1 MGADMR
7 LDRIC
12 RPIGFA
18 AVIIT
23 ASLAAGPVAARPLG
37 DQICSAATAY
47 LAKNQIPIQDGMLL
61 VSGRGLSNATWS
73 SAAIESRFL
82 LPSQSSEAHL
92 AYFMS
97 RPFTVTGAV
106 SAKVSLEI
114 VKGQNNKTNH
124 VDVYRPAIVPGTN
137 SCERRGRASIERRVR
152 VNEYID
158 YHDPNVGMLS
168 STLED
173 FHFKY
178 PQDDGR
184 CARTNNPSNI
194 NAFQF
199 EGVRR
204 TQGDTFVAR
213 TFSIV
218 GTAFAIDHNFSILRS
233 ELHYRANVSSSGTCV
248 GFMIP
253 LGGSPQASFVIN
265 EHGFG
270 GFPSSKR
277 WFIGR

>member
-1 MGADMR
+1 MWLAR
-7 LDRIC
+7 VCTVINC
-12 RPIGFA
+12 AIVIG
-18 AVIIT
+18 I
-23 ASLAAGPVAARPLG
+23 ASLTTGAVAARPLG
-37 DQICSAATAY
+37 DQICSAAAAY
-47 LAKNQIPIQDGMLL
+47 LAKSQMPIQDGMLL
-61 VSGRGLSNATWS
+61 VSARGSATWS
-73 SAAIESRFL
+73 PAAIESRFS
-82 LPSQSSEAHL
+82 LPAQSSEAYL

-97 RPFTVTGAV
+97 RSYSATGAV
-106 SAKVSLEI
+106 SAKISLEI
-114 VKGQNNKTNH
+114 VKAENDKTNY
-124 VDVYRPAIVPGTN
+124 VDVYRPAIDPGTN
-137 SCERRGRASIERRVR
+137 SCERRGRASIQRRVR
-152 VNEYID
+152 VNEYMD
-158 YHDPNVGMLS
+158 YHDPSVGMLS

-184 CARTNNPSNI
+184 CARTNNPSHI

-204 TQGDTFVAR
+204 TQGDTFIAR

-218 GTAFAIDHNFSILRS
+218 GTAFAIDHNFSVLRS
-233 ELHYRANVSSSGTCV
+233 ELHYRANVDSAGTCV
-248 GFMIP
+248 GFVVP
-253 LGGSPQASFVIN
+253 LGASPQASFVIN

>member
-1 MGADMR
+1 MKLKR
-7 LDRIC
+7 VC
-12 RPIGFA
+12 RPIFCA
-18 AVIIT
+18 AVIGVIT
-23 ASLAAGPVAARPLG
+23 STVGPTAARPLG
-37 DQICSAATAY
+37 DQICSAATAF
-47 LAKNQIPIQDGMLL
+47 LVKSQMPIQDGMLL
-61 VSGRGLSNATWS
+61 ISGRLSNTAWS
-73 SAAIESRFL
+73 PAAIESRFL
-82 LPSQSSEAHL
+82 LPPQFPEAYL

-97 RPFTVTGAV
+97 RPFSATGAV

-114 VKGQNNKTNH
+114 VKAQNNRTNY
-124 VDVYRPAIVPGTN
+124 VDVYRPAMDPRTN

-152 VNEYID
+152 VNEYLD
-158 YHDPNVGMLS
+158 FHDPNVGMLS

-178 PQDDGR
+178 PRDDGR
-184 CARTNNPSNI
+184 CARTNDPSTI

-204 TQGDTFVAR
+204 TQGDTFIAR

-218 GTAFAIDHNFSILRS
+218 GTAFAVDHNFAMLRS
-233 ELHYRANVSSSGTCV
+233 ELHYRTNVNSAGTCV
-248 GFMIP
+248 GFKVP
-253 LGGSPQASFVIN
+253 LGGSPQASFVLN

>member
-1 MGADMR
+1 MR
-7 LDRIC
+7 LASVWTA
-12 RPIGFA
+12 IGCTS
-18 AVIIT
+18 VISI
-23 ASLAAGPVAARPLG
+23 ASLAAGAVAARPLG
-37 DQICSAATAY
+37 NQICSAATAY
-47 LAKNQIPIQDGMLL
+47 LVKNQMPIQDGMLL
-61 VSGRGLSNATWS
+61 VSDRGLSNATWS
-73 SAAIESRFL
+73 PAAVESRVV
-82 LPSQSSEAHL
+82 LPAQSSEAYV

-97 RPFTVTGAV
+97 RPFSVTGAV

-114 VKGQNNKTNH
+114 VKAQNNKTNY
-124 VDVYRPAIVPGTN
+124 VDVYRPAIDPGTN
-137 SCERRGRASIERRVR
+137 SCDRRGRASIERRVR
-152 VNEYID
+152 VNEYMD

-178 PQDDGR
+178 PRDDGR
-184 CARTNNPSNI
+184 CARTNDPSTI

-204 TQGDTFVAR
+204 TQGDTFIAR

-218 GTAFAIDHNFSILRS
+218 GTAFAIDHNFSMLRS
-233 ELHYRANVSSSGTCV
+233 ELHYRANVDSAGTCV
-248 GFMIP
+248 GFMVP
-253 LGGSPQASFVIN
+253 LGGAPQASFVIN

-270 GFPSSKR
+270 AFPSSKR